1 MCINLVVSAV
11 LILGMHPAGT
21 SSAVGL
27 VTNTVL
33 LGSKLM
39 HAASVCLQKRN
50 AFRAVSIYK
59 ATRVVFNVIDTSY
72 LASPEY
78 KRIAEEGKYEWAA
91 VEAEMNFAA
100 AAEHGDREALR
111 KQARGVLAHMAV
123 GTRGTL
129 RLGRISTPGA
139 NDADELSQMGG
150 HFGGDSANGD
160 ATPDVEVDLT
170 PVEPPEFSLLED
182 SPSGM
187 VAGKPARAPGAAGKK
202 ENTKLPDV

>member
-11 LILGMHPAGT
+11 LVLGMHPAGT
-21 SSAVGL
+21 SSAVGM

-72 LASPEY
+72 LASPQY
-78 KRIAEEGKYEWAA
+78 KRIAAEGRYEWEA

-100 AAEHGDREALR
+100 AAEHGDRDALR

-139 NDADELSQMGG
+139 NDADELSRKGG

-160 ATPDVEVDLT
+160 TTPAEVDVDLS
-170 PVEPPEFSLLED
+170 PVPAPEYSLED
-182 SPSGM
+182 SPSSKLPG
-187 VAGKPARAPGAAGKK
+187 APGTPESK
-202 ENTKLPDV
+202 EEKLPDI